1 MNAKTIFLK
10 SRGGTI
16 GFMAS
21 ADGIDVDDHKVS
33 LHWDRN
39 DVDDLLWA
47 LSARMNLYDK
57 NAVVG
62 CGHFGV
68 AVRGD
73 DPFDAL
79 GNTDDAGVVDI
90 TYVKDGVQ
98 HDFAIYAYGTTV
110 ISALKL
116 LTEEAK

>member
-1 MNAKTIFLK
+1 MNARTIFLK

-16 GFMAS
+16 SFMAS

-33 LHWDRN
+33 LHWDEN
-39 DVDDLLWA
+39 DIDDLLWA
-47 LSARMNLYDK
+47 LSARMNLYDE
-57 NAVVG
+57 NAIVG

-73 DPFDAL
+73 EFID
-79 GNTDDAGVVDI
+79 TSDDKGVVDI

-98 HDFAIYAYGTTV
+98 HNFNIYAYGTTV

-116 LTEEAK
+116 LTEEDGAR

>member
-16 GFMAS
+16 SLMKS
-21 ADGIDVDDHKVS
+21 ADGIDIDDHEVS

-47 LSARMNLYDK
+47 LSARMNLYDRD
-57 NAVVG
+57 AIVG

-73 DPFDAL
+73 EFLEASEDR
-79 GNTDDAGVVDI
+79 GVVDI
-90 TYVKDGVQ
+90 TYVKDGIQ
-98 HDFAIYAYGTTV
+98 HNFNIYAYGTTV
-110 ISALKL
+110 ITALKL
-116 LTEEAK
+116 LTEKDGAR